1 MAKLRV
7 DKIASV
13 GVSTETTGSVFFD
26 GPTDGNATATD
37 SIIIPSSPD
46 FNWGTGDFTV
56 ETWVYGTDWTGG
68 ASNQDQVIYYH
79 NEESAGFF
87 VRAGALH
94 YYNGGF
100 VVSGPTLEDARWYHL
115 AAARQSGTL
124 TLYVDGVSQGSASH
138 TDDYGEGGIT
148 IGKNSGNSKNQF
160 RGYLSNFRICK
171 GHAVYKSNFTVP
183 NRELDVHPGPD
194 DDRTVFLGFYDGE
207 NIFADKTG
215 RHIIA
220 AYGDRTSSPT
230 PTATD
235 SPIGITTFQPGLT
248 RDVDNTF
255 GPVFQGGAGYASQN
269 WLTLPKGITT
279 ERSPDFVGVDAAS
292 ARGLFISGGVS
303 PGTTGVNTIDFIT
316 IATTGDAQDFGDLT
330 TVARRAAGCSSSTR
344 GLAAGG
350 YRAPAY
356 ANTIDYVTI
365 SSTGNG
371 QDFGDLLGA
380 QWARGSCSNSTR
392 GIWAGG
398 YSNVSPFNIRTIE
411 YVTIQSQ
418 GNSIRFGELSTT
430 TGLRELGAAA
440 STTRGL
446 FAGGRTTTPSTVD
459 KNIIEYV
466 TISSTGNP
474 VDFGDLSAART
485 TVSGASSSTRAVFFG
500 GFENPGAVNT
510 IEFVTIASLGDA
522 TNFGDLTLSRY
533 LIGSTSSKIRA
544 TSGGGTGVT
553 NVIDYVTI
561 ASAGNAQ
568 NFGDLTAA
576 RQELAAVS
584 NGHGGLG

>member
-1 MAKLRV
+1 
-7 DKIASV
+7 
-13 GVSTETTGSVFFD
+13 
-26 GPTDGNATATD
+26 
-37 SIIIPSSPD
+37 
-46 FNWGTGDFTV
+46 
-56 ETWVYGTDWTGG
+56 
-68 ASNQDQVIYYH
+68 
-79 NEESAGFF
+79 
-87 VRAGALH
+87 
-94 YYNGGF
+94 
-100 VVSGPTLEDARWYHL
+100 
-115 AAARQSGTL
+115 
-124 TLYVDGVSQGSASH
+124 
-138 TDDYGEGGIT
+138 
-148 IGKNSGNSKNQF
+148 
-160 RGYLSNFRICK
+160 
-171 GHAVYKSNFTVP
+171 
-183 NRELDVHPGPD
+183 
-194 DDRTVFLGFYDGE
+194 
-207 NIFADKTG
+207 
-215 RHIIA
+215 
-220 AYGDRTSSPT
+220 DRTSSPT

-235 SPIGITTFQPGLT
+235 SPIGITTFQPGLD

-255 GPVFQGGAGYASQN
+255 GPSFQGGVGYNSQN
-269 WLTLPKGITT
+269 WLTLPKGTTT
-279 ERSPDFVGVDAAS
+279 ERSPDFAGVDAAS

-303 PGTTGVNTIDFIT
+303 PGTTAVNTIDFIT

-344 GLAAGG
+344 GLVAGG
-350 YRAPAY
+350 YRAPVY

-365 SSTGNG
+365 SSTGDG

-380 QWARGSCSNSTR
+380 QWAKGSCSNSTR

-500 GFENPGAVNT
+500 GFENPGSSNT

-533 LIGSTSSKIRA
+533 LMGSTSSKIRA

-561 ASAGNAQ
+561 ASAGDAQ

>member
-26 GPTDGNATATD
+26 GPTDGGAVATD
-37 SIIIPSSPD
+37 SIILASSPD

-68 ASNQDQVIYYH
+68 SSNQDQVIYYH
-79 NEESAGFF
+79 NEETAGFF

-148 IGKNSGNSKNQF
+148 IGKNSANSKNQF

-171 GHAVYKSNFTVP
+171 GHAVYTSNFAPPT
-183 NRELDVHPGPD
+183 RELEVHQGPD

-207 NIFADKTG
+207 NIFADKSG

-230 PTATD
+230 PTSTD

-269 WLTLPKGITT
+269 WLTLPKGTTTDRNRTGGRAVFGGGTSTGSNNLNSIEFISITT
-279 ERSPDFVGVDAAS
+279 QGNGQDFGDLITAARTKSGGGVSSPTRAVTAGGFTSSTDNEIEFFTIASTGNTVDFGADLTSNARNLGQAS
-292 ARGLFISGGVS
+292 NSTRGLFAGGDLHL
-303 PGTTGVNTIDFIT
+303 TAIDFIT
-316 IATTGDAQDFGDLT
+316 IATTGN
-330 TVARRAAGCSSSTR
+330 CSSFGSLASPGRGNLTGCASPTR
-344 GLAAGG
+344 AIFGGG
-350 YRAPAY
+350 Y
-356 ANTIDYVTI
+356 
-365 SSTGNG
+365 
-371 QDFGDLLGA
+371 
-380 QWARGSCSNSTR
+380 
-392 GIWAGG
+392 
-398 YSNVSPFNIRTIE
+398 
-411 YVTIQSQ
+411 
-418 GNSIRFGELSTT
+418 
-430 TGLRELGAAA
+430 
-440 STTRGL
+440 
-446 FAGGRTTTPSTVD
+446 TPSPADET
-459 KNIIEYV
+459 
-466 TISSTGNP
+466 
-474 VDFGDLSAART
+474 
-485 TVSGASSSTRAVFFG
+485 
-500 GFENPGAVNT
+500 NT
-510 IEFVTIASLGDA
+510 IEFVTIASTGNA
-522 TNFGDLTLSRY
+522 TNFGDLTSARFDPAACSS
-533 LIGSTSSKIRA
+533 STRGVFA
-544 TSGGGTGVT
+544 GGREPAEVVT
-553 NVIDYVTI
+553 IDYVTI
-561 ASAGNAQ
+561 ASTGDATD
-568 NFGDLTAA
+568 FGDLTQARSAAAGMSNSIRGVFAGGADHPLYYNTIDYITIATTGNAQDFGDTIAA
-576 RQELAAVS
+576 RSQS
-584 NGHGGLG
+584 FGCSDSHGGIS